1 MLTKSH
7 RFNIFNGYT
16 TSSKT
21 KVSCGKTQHNGIR
34 EKIQICEAP
43 RANKFLRAAIY
54 LQDEV
59 FTTIAHLEEES
70 SVFCADLYYHKTC
83 IENSSSYLSIFVI
96 LYFL

>member
-1 MLTKSH
+1 M
-7 RFNIFNGYT
+7 I
-16 TSSKT
+16 
-21 KVSCGKTQHNGIR
+21 CDKTQTNEISEFR
-34 EKIQICEAP
+34 ICEASGES
-43 RANKFLRAAIY
+43 KILQAAIY

-59 FTTIAHLEEES
+59 FTTIADLEEES